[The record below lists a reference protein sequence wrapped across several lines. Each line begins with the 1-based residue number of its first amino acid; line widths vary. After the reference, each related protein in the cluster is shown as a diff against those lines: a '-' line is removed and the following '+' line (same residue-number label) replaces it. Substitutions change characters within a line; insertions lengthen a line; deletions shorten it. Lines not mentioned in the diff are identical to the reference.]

1 MDDPKQN
8 TEAEAEDGITDR
20 NNDLQ
25 GPSNGRTIVK
35 LVETVH
41 PYPEA
46 VETPLMEKKKKL
58 KKKEKKKKKYLLLHA
73 NHQVL
78 LRIR

>member
-46 VETPLMEKKKKL
+46 VETP
-58 KKKEKKKKKYLLLHA
+58 
-73 NHQVL
+73 
-78 LRIR
+78 